1 MERSAGRDRGRLG
14 HLVPKS
20 QGADLPNHGQ
30 GPQAVGTQSLQ
41 LSGNAGRHHPGDEG
55 RAAMKWKDLRGEIA
69 AHIEEKALEL
79 IESGVPQEEA
89 WNRARREFGTTTL
102 VIESSREAWPWTWL
116 EHPR

>member
-55 RAAMKWKDLRGEIA
+55 RAAMKWKDLQGEIA
-69 AHIEEKALEL
+69 ADWGI
-79 IESGVPQEEA
+79 
-89 WNRARREFGTTTL
+89 
-102 VIESSREAWPWTWL
+102 SSRNRKVRIYRITAKGRKQL
-116 EHPR
+116 ERKVSSFQEMLEGITRAMKA